1 MIGITSTVRAN
12 PIYAELERHDTG
24 WVACSDWTQSKFG
37 DTFGNDVVHNFDT
50 PLSHLLVTFLFSPT
64 GADNDCFIIH
74 TALGTVVSEQT
85 GLSLVGVDNDSLY
98 FRSGLN
104 GIRYTHPSGALF
116 LLSTSSWYYKIVVTK
131 PQGVVPISNRNVLT
145 YATGWVACSDW
156 TDQQLGT
163 AVGGNVIHNL
173 NGALSDIIVKVLVS
187 TDGTDTNSFDAGIY
201 SAYDD
206 ATGDVGLTIYQV
218 DNNTIT
224 VQTATQGVW
233 YTDNAGA
240 IQRLDTENWY
250 YKIKVWYM
258 G

>member
-1 MIGITSTVRAN
+1 MIKSSILKS

-50 PLSHLLVTFLFSPT
+50 PLSHLLVTFLLSPT

-116 LLSTSSWYYKIVVTK
+116 LLSTQSWYYKIVVTK
-131 PQGVVPISNRNVLT
+131 PQGVVSIRNISEDIST
-145 YATGWVACSDW
+145 
-156 TDQQLGT
+156 T
-163 AVGGNVIHNL
+163 AVDTGKNDSDGKRIYRREWTGTT
-173 NGALSDIIVKVLVS
+173 GAGVS
-187 TDGTDTNSFDAGIY
+187 STLAL
-201 SAYDD
+201 
-206 ATGDVGLTIYQV
+206 GLTVYRRTKPIDFQINSSSYGWMGTEGAV
-218 DNNTIT
+218 VILAYFTNTTQNDIT
-224 VQTATQGVW
+224 LYHNAAHLQSRPYRLIMG
-233 YTDNAGA
+233 YT
-240 IQRLDTENWY
+240 
-250 YKIKVWYM
+250 V
-258 G
+258 